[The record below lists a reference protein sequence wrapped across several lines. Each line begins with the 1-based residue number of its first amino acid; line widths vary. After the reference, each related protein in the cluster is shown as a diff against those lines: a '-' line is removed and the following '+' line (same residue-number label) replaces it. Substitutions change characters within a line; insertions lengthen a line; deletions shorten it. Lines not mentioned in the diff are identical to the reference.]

1 VERKIKN
8 PAVAAMTENA
18 RAAFST
24 A

>member
-18 RAAFST
+18 REAFST